1 MWISIFLFQTTS
13 KIDNILST
21 RVFLVDGSKLK
32 TRLDRPIACE
42 RQLLD
47 RIYHSQIT
55 ISTVDKLI
63 HHTSLEFG

>member
-32 TRLDRPIACE
+32 TRLARPIACE
-42 RQLLD
+42 
-47 RIYHSQIT
+47 ST
-55 ISTVDKLI
+55 IAGSHIPFPDYN
-63 HHTSLEFG
+63 FNG

>member
-42 RQLLD
+42 
-47 RIYHSQIT
+47 ST
-55 ISTVDKLI
+55 IAGSHIPFPD
-63 HHTSLEFG
+63 